1 MNWGVE
7 NVDVRISH
15 CYINSHTLYESNNHK
30 SMYST
35 KKMGLK
41 LSQLICN
48 GEKRLQDSLY
58 IDVMLP
64 ASTLHQYA
72 NTE

>member
-48 GEKRLQDSLY
+48 GEKK
-58 IDVMLP
+58 I
-64 ASTLHQYA
+64 TG
-72 NTE
+72 